1 MVEVVQKMKE
11 AIFDIVFPIE
21 CFQCGVYGSWWCQ
34 NCQDSL
40 VLLQDRTC
48 LGCGRNAVRGET
60 CFTCL
65 KSGYP
70 LDGFLAASAY
80 DEAAVKQAI
89 GYLKY
94 NGVRD
99 LDVPLGT
106 LIARTFL
113 DSSIA
118 EAWWHIMYVP
128 LHVRRERMRGF
139 NQSARLADVVSL
151 QTGVEVLPLLNRIR
165 ATHPQRELSGKER
178 RENMQKDT
186 FRLTNPELVAGK
198 NILLIDDVATTGS
211 TLTACAR
218 VLKTA
223 GVAKVVGLVV
233 AQG

>member
-1 MVEVVQKMKE
+1 MVEVVQKIKG
-11 AIFDIVFPIE
+11 ILCDIVFPIE
-21 CFQCGVYGSWWCQ
+21 CFRCGIYGSWWCK
-34 NCQDSL
+34 NCQDSV
-40 VLLQDRTC
+40 VLLQNRSC
-48 LGCGRNAVRGET
+48 LSCGRDSVRGET
-60 CFTCL
+60 CFACL

-80 DEAAVKQAI
+80 DETMVKHAI

-106 LIARTFL
+106 LIAHTFL

-118 EAWWHIMYVP
+118 DEWWHLIYVP

-151 QTGVEVLPLLNRIR
+151 QTGIEVLPLLRRIR

-186 FRLTNPELVAGK
+186 FRLTSPEVVAGK

-211 TLTACAR
+211 TLAACAR
-218 VLKTA
+218 VLKKA
-223 GVAKVVGLVV
+223 GAAKVVGLVV